1 VERDLVEAT
10 DTDASARRIAVAGP
24 LLPDTAQ
31 RALALQRSVGNRAT
45 ARALQGRAGQHG
57 FAAGGV
63 RASPVLSRAIGW
75 PEASSGP
82 NSGKTSPNPGVDRYP
97 IYDPALGGNK
107 DPNPLLT
114 TTPEKND
121 NRAIVLVGQES
132 SGPVQVLLHFHGLQ
146 GVGNPGYRNVGGVRD
161 EDKDRDRS
169 DEQFSKSLAEGDT
182 KLVIVMPQGN
192 AGADFGDAATAPEA
206 YVDRVLGQLAS
217 DGGPSLSRSDL
228 IVSGWSAGGN
238 SVAKMANAEAASGT
252 TVMKSVFLY
261 EGVNNFLSKDGVTM
275 GGRDKI
281 DTFLALVA
289 RHLLADVSMIVT
301 LFATSIGLGLGID
314 DYLAHSFR
322 FRAYYDANGAYVAAH
337 DLLDQGIRQLFGE
350 PVSKAELARQKLR
363 LPPTGLAL
371 DTTLAA
377 NITTVLPAMLAVLP
391 TSTVS
396 ELRSHYQVIKVDDS
410 PKGKVDDSATAPHL
424 HSLGHNNIIGSGAL
438 LDSLRNTR
446 SLR

>member
-1 VERDLVEAT
+1 MERDLVEAK
-10 DTDASARRIAVAGP
+10 DADAGQRRIAVAGR
-24 LLPDTAQ
+24 LSLDAAQ
-31 RALALQRSVGNRAT
+31 RAMALQRSIGNRAT
-45 ARALQGRAGQHG
+45 VRALRGPAGQHG
-57 FAAGGV
+57 FAAGV
-63 RASPVLSRAIGW
+63 RAAPVLSRAIGW
-75 PEASSGP
+75 PEARSGP

-107 DPNPLLT
+107 DPNPVLT

-121 NRAIVLVGQES
+121 NRAIVLVGQETT
-132 SGPVQVLLHFHGLQ
+132 GPVQVLLHFHGLQ

-192 AGADFGDAATAPEA
+192 AGADFGDAATAPET
-206 YVDRVLGQLAS
+206 YVDRVLRQLAS
-217 DGGPSLSRSDL
+217 DGGPSLTRTDL

-238 SVAKMANAEAASGT
+238 SVAKMAKAEAASGT

-289 RHLLADVSMIVT
+289 RHLLVDVSMIAT
-301 LFATSIGLGLGID
+301 LFATSFGLGID

-350 PVSKAELARQKLR
+350 PVTTAELARQKLR
-363 LPPTGLAL
+363 LPPNGLAL

-377 NITTVLPAMLAVLP
+377 NITTVLPAMLAMLP

-410 PKGKVDDSATAPHL
+410 PKGKVDDTATAPHL

-438 LDSLRNTR
+438 LDSLRKTR
-446 SLR
+446 TLR